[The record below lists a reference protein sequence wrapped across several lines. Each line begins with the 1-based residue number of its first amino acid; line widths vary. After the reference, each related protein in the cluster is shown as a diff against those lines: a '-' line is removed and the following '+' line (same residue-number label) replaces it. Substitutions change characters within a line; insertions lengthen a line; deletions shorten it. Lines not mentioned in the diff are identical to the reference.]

1 MAKRAET
8 GKKPWDENCKVTT
21 YVGGL
26 AAMTAMRD
34 SLRLARDEAKALP
47 TGTPRAQYGHV
58 YITGWRFNSLR
69 DLSNG
74 TQWGTDDWDAF
85 LSGRQANTDDTALG
99 LVLQLMQAGV
109 VVRILVWYPRAITY
123 SILSSHIADH
133 FYLAK
138 VVAKENARLKAL
150 WNETVDIGVVALD
163 VRTPD
168 PVITAAHHQKTMVIR
183 GASTHVAY
191 VGGVDLAYTRRDAP
205 QLGGDWQSGEHIPD
219 PTRGWPKATA
229 GVDYD
234 SVTPPNGVPLF
245 TDRMGSDLPEEIF
258 GDGDVGKRQMWHDQ
272 HLQLKG
278 PIVKTLEHQF
288 VERWEDTTSERLID
302 VTDPA
307 ADSMWSVGQVV
318 FSSANAFDT
327 TGVKDLPA
335 PAAPPAETGATTL
348 VQMWRTIPLRKSRAG
363 KRFTRAEFTVM
374 AGVSRAVTQA
384 TQLIWMFD
392 QYFWSRPLARLL
404 NAQLK
409 AASSLH
415 VIVILPPHAD
425 SFVATAHH
433 ARALALDDLTAGFTK
448 TGGEYERIAVYN
460 LWHDAE
466 GQPDSVNNRG
476 IYVHAKAHTYDG
488 DLLVCGSA
496 NLNRRSFLCDSEIA
510 CAVLDQSV
518 VLAHQSALWS
528 YLFDGTQRPNI
539 NLNGTATDRGKQLFD
554 AFRYAVK
561 TETSLLIPDPWQDAD
576 PELPNGKKR
585 DQSPF
590 LPFSIVYPHFLDPS
604 SITPRVEEQKVFD
617 VPLAKF
623 REPQLDEIV
632 ERVEKT
638 HVGTFW
644 PFRRP

>member
-1 MAKRAET
+1 MADRAKT
-8 GKKPWDENCKVTT
+8 GKKPWDEDCVVTT
-21 YVGGL
+21 YVGGRD
-26 AAMTAMRD
+26 AMSAMRD
-34 SLRLARDEAKALP
+34 ALRLARDEASALP
-47 TGTPRAQYGHV
+47 QGTPRAQYGHV
-58 YITGWRFNSLR
+58 YITGWRFNCLR
-69 DLSNG
+69 DLSTAN
-74 TQWGTDDWDAF
+74 QWGTDDWDSY
-85 LSGRQANTDDTALG
+85 LTGRQANEDDTALG

-163 VRTPD
+163 VRTTD

-183 GASTHVAY
+183 GAATSVAY
-191 VGGVDLAYTRRDAP
+191 VGGVDLAFTRRDAP
-205 QLGGDWQSGEHIPD
+205 PLEGDWQSGEHIPD
-219 PTRGWPKATA
+219 PALGWPKATA

-234 SVTPPNGVPLF
+234 SVTPPNGVPPF

-258 GDGDVGKRQMWHDQ
+258 GDGDPGTRQMWHDQ

-278 PIVKTLEHQF
+278 SIVKTLEYQF
-288 VERWEDTTSERLID
+288 VERWQDTTSERLIA

-318 FSSANAFDT
+318 FSSPNAFDT
-327 TGVKDLPA
+327 TGVKDLSTPTD
-335 PAAPPAETGATTL
+335 PPAEAGATSL
-348 VQMWRTIPLRKSRAG
+348 VQMWRTIPLRTSRAG
-363 KRFTRAEFTVM
+363 KRFTRAEFTAM
-374 AGVSRAVTQA
+374 AGLSRAVMQA

-404 NAQLK
+404 NARLK
-409 AASSLH
+409 AVPSLH

-425 SFVATAHH
+425 SFVASAHH
-433 ARALALDDLTAGFTK
+433 ARALALDDLTAGLTK
-448 TGGEYERIAVYN
+448 TAGEYDRVAVYN
-460 LWHDAE
+460 LWYDA
-466 GQPDSVNNRG
+466 DSLPGSPVNRG
-476 IYVHAKAHTYDG
+476 IYVHAKSHTYDG

-510 CAVLDQSV
+510 CAVLDQAV

-528 YLFDGTQRPNI
+528 YLFDGAQRPNV
-539 NLNGTATDRGKQLFD
+539 NLNGTAADRGKQFFD
-554 AFRYAVK
+554 AFRQSIR
-561 TETSLLIPDPWQDAD
+561 TETSVLIPDPWQDAD
-576 PELPNGKKR
+576 PELPNGRKR

-590 LPFSIVYPHFLDPS
+590 LPFSIVYPYFLDPS
-604 SITPRVEEQKVFD
+604 SITARVEEQKVFD
-617 VPLAKF
+617 VGLAKF

-632 ERVEKT
+632 ERLEKT
-638 HVGTFW
+638 HVGTYW
-644 PFRRP
+644 PYRRP